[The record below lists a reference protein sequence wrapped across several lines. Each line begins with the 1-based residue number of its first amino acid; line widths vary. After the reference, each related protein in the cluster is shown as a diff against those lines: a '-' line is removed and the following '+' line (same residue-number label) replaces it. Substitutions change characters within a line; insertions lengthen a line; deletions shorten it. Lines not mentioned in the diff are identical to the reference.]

1 MKKLIRIL
9 PVLLGLIGSVG
20 NSSDGNTNP
29 SLNSKCPF
37 TAATPLNGGGVI
49 YDESCTMAYV
59 LPPKTGT
66 VAIDSLSPTTNIQ
79 FCPSI
84 KNVNQV
90 ATRTFDSIDVV
101 SQKIQDMI
109 KSYDPLDK
117 ELLEM
122 KVKLGIAKSKME
134 IAKKQLENAELQLQD
149 LRHTTRDA
157 RIAYE
162 NCMEAAGNA
171 SCLEL
176 KSTWDKAKD
185 SLNSFHKDH
194 YRKKLAGAENATE
207 DHNLLL
213 ARMNI
218 LNSRYM
224 DALSP
229 MLEMQERLASLGHRV
244 MELYQDYVML
254 EGASGQIIWTVNW
267 DRSLEDYRKANPDLR
282 VNWTRLPLKDVEF
295 IATLK
300 TGNNPSNTGITA
312 VKSAFFPGARPT
324 GFAGMGKGEKVNA
337 LQTEASNTHSSPI
350 FGNSLSGQVVL
361 TLAGACPY
369 FSGIEERTSLNV
381 DDLASTMIANL
392 IYTYEL
398 ATKRSYTATYNLS
411 ALVRRIEQKIQK
423 GGFFATTAA
432 HNIIDD
438 GDSSDWFSIDFG
450 ANSSSFQYSSQEQKE
465 IKTEIKKE
473 LMDKTIRQMAILNA
487 GSAVA
492 PVLPQSID
500 SGAATARKEL
510 RECVHYYC
518 QAASAIVG
526 VADSIW
532 GRSNSTASF
541 HKNNNSWSTERING
555 TQFIDYS
562 GSITFARD

>member
-1 MKKLIRIL
+1 MKKLIKSL
-9 PVLLGLIGSVG
+9 PIIFGLIGSIG
-20 NSSDGNTNP
+20 NSSHDNTNP

-37 TAATPLNGGGVI
+37 TTATPLNGGGVI

-59 LPPKTGT
+59 MPPKTGT
-66 VAIDSLSPTTNIQ
+66 VAIDSISPTTNIQ

-109 KSYDPLDK
+109 KAYDPLDK

-134 IAKKQLENAELQLQD
+134 IAKKHLENADLQLQE
-149 LRHTTRDA
+149 LRQTTRDA
-157 RIAYE
+157 RITYE
-162 NCMEAAGNA
+162 NCMEAVDNV
-171 SCLEL
+171 SCLEM

-185 SLNSFHKDH
+185 SLNSFHKDY
-194 YRKKLAGAENATE
+194 YRKKLTGAENATE

-213 ARMNI
+213 ARMNV

-267 DRSLEDYRKANPDLR
+267 DGSLEDYRKVNPDLR

-312 VKSAFFPGARPT
+312 IKSAFFPGASPQT
-324 GFAGMGKGEKVNA
+324 LLAWGKEK
-337 LQTEASNTHSSPI
+337 
-350 FGNSLSGQVVL
+350 
-361 TLAGACPY
+361 
-369 FSGIEERTSLNV
+369 
-381 DDLASTMIANL
+381 
-392 IYTYEL
+392 
-398 ATKRSYTATYNLS
+398 K
-411 ALVRRIEQKIQK
+411 
-423 GGFFATTAA
+423 
-432 HNIIDD
+432 
-438 GDSSDWFSIDFG
+438 
-450 ANSSSFQYSSQEQKE
+450 
-465 IKTEIKKE
+465 
-473 LMDKTIRQMAILNA
+473 
-487 GSAVA
+487 
-492 PVLPQSID
+492 
-500 SGAATARKEL
+500 
-510 RECVHYYC
+510 
-518 QAASAIVG
+518 
-526 VADSIW
+526 
-532 GRSNSTASF
+532 
-541 HKNNNSWSTERING
+541 
-555 TQFIDYS
+555 
-562 GSITFARD
+562 